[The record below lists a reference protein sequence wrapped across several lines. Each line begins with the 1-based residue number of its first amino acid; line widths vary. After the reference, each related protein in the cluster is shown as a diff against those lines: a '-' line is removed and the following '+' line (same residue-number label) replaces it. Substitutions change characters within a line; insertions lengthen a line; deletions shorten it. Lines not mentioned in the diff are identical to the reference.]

1 MATSIPHCYYN
12 IPKTLTRS
20 QTLNMTNVAN
30 PSLKIPKFSQNSI
43 KNSPLKMTF
52 NRGNLKE
59 AFVSFS
65 AIFVDHGNSLLVNPE
80 EVYAPILE
88 LCGTKKALLQ
98 GQQIHAY
105 LIKSNLVSDSMF
117 LSTKLVFMY
126 SKCGPILD
134 AEKVFD
140 KMHNRTIFT
149 WNAMMCAYV
158 SNREPSRALELYGE
172 MRVLGVPFDS
182 FTFPCVLKACSVVE
196 DIRRGAE
203 IHGLV
208 IKCGYDSIVFVA
220 NSLVAMYAKCNDIIG
235 ARKLFDRMNERND
248 VVSWNS
254 IISAY
259 SMNGQCMEA
268 LGLFGEMQKA
278 GVDANTYTFV
288 AALQAC
294 EDSSFKKLGMEIR
307 AAILKSSQVLD
318 VYVANA
324 LVAMYVRFGEM
335 RNAARIFDM
344 LDEKDIITWNSML
357 AGFIQNGLYN
367 EALQFFSDL
376 QDANLKP
383 DEVSLISILPA
394 SGRLGYLLNGKEIH
408 AYAMKNGLDSNLQ
421 IGNTLIDMYSK
432 CCCVA
437 YAGLVFDKMLIKDLI
452 SWTTVIAG
460 YAKNNCHVEALKLLR
475 EVQTVGMDVD
485 TMMIRSTLLACSGL
499 KCLSHAKQVHGYTL
513 KRGLS
518 DLMLQNMIVDVYGE
532 CGKINYATRMFESIK
547 CKDVV
552 SWTSMISCY
561 VHNGLANEALDVFY
575 LMKETSV
582 EPDSITLVSILS
594 AAASL
599 SALTKGKEIH
609 GFIFR
614 KGFMLEGS
622 TLNSLVDMYARC
634 GSLENAYKVFICT
647 RSRSLVLWTT
657 MINAYGMHGCGKAA
671 VDLFSRMEDQKLIPD
686 HITFLALL
694 YACSHSGLTDEGKRL
709 LETMKCKY
717 QLEPW
722 PEHFA
727 CLVDLLGRANRLEEA
742 YKFVQ
747 SMQIEPAAEVWC
759 ALLGACRIHSNKEL
773 GEIAAQKLLE
783 LEPAS
788 PGSYVLIS
796 NVFAA
801 SGRWKDVEGVRMR
814 MKGSGL
820 KKNPGCSWIEVG
832 NNIHTFLARDNSHP
846 EFYKIYQKL
855 AQMTEKL
862 KKEGGYVPQTKFVF
876 HNVGEEE
883 KVQMLYGHSER
894 LAIAYGLLST
904 PGGTPIRITKNLRV
918 CGDCHTFCKL
928 VSKFLERELIVRD
941 ASRFHHF
948 EGGVCSCGD
957 FW

>member
-1 MATSIPHCYYN
+1 MATSISQCYYN
-12 IPKTLTRS
+12 IPKTFAQL
-20 QTLNMTNVAN
+20 QTLNKTHVAN
-30 PSLKIPKFSQNSI
+30 PSLKIPKFSRKI
-43 KNSPLKMTF
+43 KNSPLKGIC
-52 NRGNLKE
+52 NQGSLEE

-65 AIFVDHGNSLLVNPE
+65 ALFTDHGNSLLINPN

-88 LCGTKKALLQ
+88 LCAAKRALLQ
-98 GQQIHAY
+98 GQQIHAH
-105 LIKSNLVSDSMF
+105 LIKFNVVPEFVFLSAKLVS
-117 LSTKLVFMY
+117 MY
-126 SKCGPILD
+126 GKCGSILD
-134 AEKVFD
+134 ADKVFD
-140 KMHNRTIFT
+140 KMHERTIFT
-149 WNAMMCAYV
+149 WNAMMGANV
-158 SNREPSRALELYGE
+158 SNGEPLRALELFRE

-182 FTFPCVLKACSVVE
+182 FTFPCVLKACGVVE
-196 DIRRGAE
+196 DIHRGAE
-203 IHGLV
+203 IHGLI

-220 NSLVAMYAKCNDIIG
+220 NSLVSMYAKCNDILG

-259 SMNGQCMEA
+259 SLNGQCMEA
-268 LGLFGEMQKA
+268 LGLFREMQKA
-278 GVDANTYTFV
+278 GVGANTYTLV

-294 EDSSFKKLGMEIR
+294 EDSSFKKLGMEIH
-307 AAILKSSQVLD
+307 AAILRSNQVLD

-324 LVAMYVRFGEM
+324 LVAMHVRFGKM
-335 RNAARIFDM
+335 SYAARVFDK
-344 LDEKDIITWNSML
+344 LDEKDNITWNSMI
-357 AGFIQNGLYN
+357 AGFTQNGLYN
-367 EALQFFSDL
+367 EALQFFCGL

-383 DEVSLISILPA
+383 DEVSLISILAA

-408 AYAMKNGLDSNLQ
+408 AYAMKNWLDSNIR

-437 YAGLVFDKMLIKDLI
+437 YAGLVFDKMLNKDLI
-452 SWTTVIAG
+452 SWTTVIAA
-460 YAKNNCHVEALKLLR
+460 YVQNNCHTEALKLLR
-475 EVQTVGMDVD
+475 EVQTKGMDVD
-485 TMMIRSTLLACSGL
+485 TMMIGSTLLACSGL
-499 KCLSHAKQVHGYTL
+499 RCLSHAKEVHGYTL
-513 KRGLS
+513 KQGLY
-518 DLMLQNMIVDVYGE
+518 DLMMQNMIIDVYAD
-532 CGKINYATRMFESIK
+532 CGNINYATRMFELIK

-561 VHNGLANEALDVFY
+561 VHNGLANEALGVFY

-599 SALTKGKEIH
+599 SALNKGKEIH

-622 TLNSLVDMYARC
+622 TVNSLVDMYACC
-634 GSLENAYKVFICT
+634 GSLENAYKVFIST
-647 RSRSLVLWTT
+647 RSKSLVLWTT
-657 MINAYGMHGCGKAA
+657 MINAYGMHGRGKAA
-671 VDLFSRMEDQKLIPD
+671 VELFSIMEDQKLIPD

-694 YACSHSGLTDEGKRL
+694 CACSHSGLINEGKRL

-722 PEHFA
+722 PEHYA
-727 CLVDLLGRANRLEEA
+727 CLVDLLGRANHLEEA
-742 YKFVQ
+742 YHFVK
-747 SMQIEPAAEVWC
+747 SMQIEPTAEVWC
-759 ALLGACRIHSNKEL
+759 AFLGACRIHSNKKL

-783 LEPAS
+783 LDPES

-801 SGRWKDVEGVRMR
+801 SGRWKDVEEVRMR
-814 MKGSGL
+814 MKGGGL

-832 NNIHTFLARDNSHP
+832 NKVHTFLARDKSHP
-846 EFYKIYQKL
+846 ESYKIYQKL
-855 AQMTEKL
+855 AQITEKL
-862 KKEGGYVPQTKFVF
+862 EKEGGYVPQTKFVL
-876 HNVGEEE
+876 HNVGKEE

-894 LAIAYGLLST
+894 LAIAHGLMST
-904 PGGTPIRITKNLRV
+904 SEGTPIRITKNLRV
-918 CGDCHTFCKL
+918 CVDCHTFCKL
-928 VSKFLERELIVRD
+928 VSKFFERELIVRD

-948 EGGVCSCGD
+948 EDGVCSCGD